1 LAADLLSGLK
11 KSRSALAGKLGK
23 LFSSGRVDAEVM
35 AEAEGVLLGADL
47 GWELTEKILDKLP
60 GRIRKADGDWRA
72 ALSGILFE
80 SLPMRTATEITAR
93 PEVIVVVG
101 VNGAGKTTTIARL
114 ADRHLRSGQK
124 VLLACA
130 DTFRAAAAEQ
140 LEVWAERLGVPVLT
154 QLPGSDPGAVAF
166 DAVTRAVTR
175 SFDTVLIDTAG
186 RLPNKKGLMAEL
198 TKVYRV
204 CGKAMPNAPHRV
216 LLVLDGTV
224 GQNAYAQAEQFMEA
238 IPVTGLVVTKLDGTA
253 KGGSVLAM
261 ASRLGLPVEYIGVG
275 ESSGDLIDFEPGT
288 FIEALLDIRG
298 LEDGCSGSPA

>member
-1 LAADLLSGLK
+1 MAIDLLAGLRR
-11 KSRSALAGKLGK
+11 SRGALAGRLGR
-23 LFSSGRVDAEVM
+23 LFGTGRIDTDVLAGAE
-35 AEAEGVLLGADL
+35 EVLLGADL
-47 GWELTEKILDKLP
+47 GWELTETILEKLP
-60 GRIRKADGDWRA
+60 ARIRRADGDWRA
-72 ALSGILFE
+72 ALSGILAE
-80 SLPMRTATEITAR
+80 SLPVRTAVPVTDR

-114 ADRHLRSGQK
+114 GDRYVRSGRR

-140 LEVWAERLGVPVLT
+140 LETWAERIGAPALT

-175 SFDTVLIDTAG
+175 GFDAVIIDTAG

-198 TKVYRV
+198 TKVHRV
-204 CGKAMPNAPHRV
+204 CGKAMPGAPHRV

-224 GQNAYAQAEQFMEA
+224 GQNAHAQAVQFMEA

-261 ASRLGLPVEYIGVG
+261 ASRLSLPVEYIGIG
-275 ESSGDLIDFEPGT
+275 ESSGDLIDFEPGA
-288 FIEALLDIRG
+288 FIDALLDIRG
-298 LEDGCSGSPA
+298 LEEGC

>member
-1 LAADLLSGLK
+1 LAADLLAGLR
-11 KSRSALAGKLGK
+11 KSRSALAGKLGR
-23 LFSSGRVDAEVM
+23 LFGSGRVDGEVM
-35 AEAEGVLLGADL
+35 AEAEEVLLGADL
-47 GWELTEKILDKLP
+47 GWELTEKILEKLP
-60 GRIRKADGDWRA
+60 GRIRKADGDWRT
-72 ALSGILFE
+72 ALSGILVE
-80 SLPMRTATEITAR
+80 SLPVRTAAGVAAR

-114 ADRHLRSGQK
+114 GDRYLRSGKK

-130 DTFRAAAAEQ
+130 DTFRAAASEQ

-166 DAVTRAVTR
+166 DAVTRALTR
-175 SFDTVLIDTAG
+175 GFDVVIIDTAG

-198 TKVYRV
+198 TKIHKV
-204 CGKAMPNAPHRV
+204 CGKAMPTAPHRV

-253 KGGSVLAM
+253 KGGAVLAM
-261 ASRLGLPVEYIGVG
+261 ASRLDLPVEYIGVG
-275 ESSGDLIDFEPGT
+275 ESSGDLLDFEPSA
-288 FIEALLDIRG
+288 FIDALLDIRG
-298 LEDGCSGSPA
+298 LED